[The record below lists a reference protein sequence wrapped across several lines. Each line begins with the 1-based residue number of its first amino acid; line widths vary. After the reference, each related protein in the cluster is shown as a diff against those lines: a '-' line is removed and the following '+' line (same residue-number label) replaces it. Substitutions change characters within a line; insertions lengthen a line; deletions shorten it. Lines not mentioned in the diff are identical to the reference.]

1 MYFGFANVISTV
13 LGLKIDRLLAVCF
26 SLDLSIRGKNSE
38 SLGQEEIGMR
48 QGTKQGH
55 ARVEKHCFLSC
66 LDPEPF
72 LSIPQLCVHFPATFV
87 GP

>member
-1 MYFGFANVISTV
+1 MVLQTSSV

-26 SLDLSIRGKNSE
+26 SLDLSIRGENSE
-38 SLGQEEIGMR
+38 TLGQEKIGMR

-66 LDPEPF
+66 LDSDPF
-72 LSIPQLCVHFPATFV
+72 LSIPQLCVCFPSV
-87 GP
+87 LVEP